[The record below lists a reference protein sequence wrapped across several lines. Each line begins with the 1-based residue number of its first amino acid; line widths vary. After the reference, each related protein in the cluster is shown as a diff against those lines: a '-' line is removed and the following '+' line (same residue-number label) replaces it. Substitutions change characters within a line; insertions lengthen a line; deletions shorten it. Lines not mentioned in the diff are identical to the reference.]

1 MRKDSFTKRAFL
13 TKAQSCPPPVNITTE
28 VTASTSGSPST
39 PSTPSTAGSPSTPC
53 TPITA
58 STAGTPSTPSIPST
72 ASIPSTPSA
81 VSIPSTAT
89 TPSTT
94 GSEATCSRR
103 LRYVQRLSVAYATA
117 AEDHGEGWKELKSDG
132 IGGAAASGGKNRCDR
147 ELLREGGKPE
157 SGEETILLISQMGN
171 YDVSIEIACAL
182 IITINKVI

>member
-1 MRKDSFTKRAFL
+1 M
-13 TKAQSCPPPVNITTE
+13 NITTE

-39 PSTPSTAGSPSTPC
+39 PSTATNPSTATTPSTPSTPC

-72 ASIPSTPSA
+72 ASIPITPSIPSSATIPSTPSA

-132 IGGAAASGGKNRCDR
+132 TGGAAAPGGKNRCDR

>member
-1 MRKDSFTKRAFL
+1 M
-13 TKAQSCPPPVNITTE
+13 NITTE
-28 VTASTSGSPST
+28 VTSGSPST
-39 PSTPSTAGSPSTPC
+39 PS

-72 ASIPSTPSA
+72 ACIPITPSIPSSASIPSTQSA
-81 VSIPSTAT
+81 VGIPCTAT
-89 TPSTT
+89 TPSAT

-182 IITINKVI
+182 IITINKVM